1 MVSSSS
7 DPRSG
12 AGKVFLIGAGP
23 GDPELL
29 TRKGARIL
37 ASADTVVF
45 DHLVGEGVL
54 DLAPAG
60 AERIYVGKEPG
71 HHELPQPEINRLLI
85 ERARAGRLVVRLKGG
100 DPFVFGRGGE
110 EIMDLAAAGVP
121 FEVVPGVTAASA
133 ASAYAG
139 VPLTHRGIV
148 RACTL
153 VSGHLMDG
161 RVDLDWVALARPGQT
176 IAVYMGVA
184 AIGIICE
191 RLIAHGLN
199 SATPAVAVRNASIAT
214 QCTVVGTLADLP
226 DRMARAELEPPVIVI
241 IGEVV
246 RLRDR
251 LEWFGH
257 SRGIDEEAGNSVLTA
272 LRVR

>member
-1 MVSSSS
+1 MLANST
-7 DPRSG
+7 
-12 AGKVFLIGAGP
+12 AGKVYLVGAGP

-54 DLAPAG
+54 DLASPR

-71 HHELPQPEINRLLI
+71 RHELPQAQINSLLI
-85 ERARAGRLVVRLKGG
+85 ERARAGRCVVRLKGG

-110 EIMDLAAAGVP
+110 EIIDLAEAGVA
-121 FEVVPGVTAASA
+121 FEVVPGVTAANA
-133 ASAYAG
+133 ASAYSG
-139 VPLTHRGIV
+139 IPLTHRGMV

-153 VSGHLMDG
+153 VSGHLTEG
-161 RVDLDWVALARPGQT
+161 QVDLDWVALARPGQT
-176 IAVYMGVA
+176 IVIYMGLA
-184 AIGIICE
+184 AIGVICE
-191 RLIAHGLN
+191 RLIAHGMN
-199 SATPAVAVRNASIAT
+199 SATPAVAIRNASIET
-214 QCTVVGTLADLP
+214 QSTILGTLADLP
-226 DRMARAELEPPVIVI
+226 QRIARAELKPPAIVI

-246 RLRDR
+246 RLRER

-257 SRGIDEEAGNSVLTA
+257 
-272 LRVR
+272 

>member
-1 MVSSSS
+1 MKPT
-7 DPRSG
+7 DPHSG
-12 AGKVFLIGAGP
+12 AGRVFLVGAGP
-23 GDPELL
+23 GDPELI

-37 ASADTVVF
+37 AAADTVVF

-54 DLAPAG
+54 DLAPAA

-71 HHELPQPEINRLLI
+71 RHELPQPEINRLLI
-85 ERARAGRLVVRLKGG
+85 ERARAGRCVVRLKGG

-110 EIMDLAAAGVP
+110 EIIDLTAAGVP

-133 ASAYAG
+133 ASAYSG
-139 VPLTHRGIV
+139 VPLTHRGIA

-153 VSGHLMDG
+153 VSGHLTDG
-161 RVDLDWVALARPGQT
+161 DVDLDWEALARPEQT
-176 IAVYMGVA
+176 IVVYMGLT

-199 SATPAVAVRNASIAT
+199 SGTPAVAIRNASVAT
-214 QCTVVGTLADLP
+214 QRTVSGTVANLP
-226 DRMARAELEPPVIVI
+226 DRIAQEDLKPPAIVI

-246 RLRDR
+246 RLRQQLD
-251 LEWFGH
+251 WFG
-257 SRGIDEEAGNSVLTA
+257 R
-272 LRVR
+272 

>member
-1 MVSSSS
+1 MNSSS
-7 DPRSG
+7 DPHTG

-54 DLAPAG
+54 DLLQPQ

-85 ERARAGRLVVRLKGG
+85 DRARAGRCVVRLKGG

-110 EIMDLAAAGVP
+110 EIIDLVAAGVP

-139 VPLTHRGIV
+139 IPLTHRGIARV
-148 RACTL
+148 CVL
-153 VSGHLMDG
+153 VSGHLTDG
-161 RVDLDWVALARPGQT
+161 RCELDWAALARPGQT
-176 IAVYMGVA
+176 IVIYMGVA

-191 RLIAHGLN
+191 QLMAHGLDQ
-199 SATPAVAVRNASIAT
+199 ATPAAAVCDASVGS
-214 QCTVVGTLADLP
+214 QRTVVGTLADLAA
-226 DRMARAELEPPVIVI
+226 RVARAQMRPPAIVF
-241 IGEVV
+241 IGDVV
-246 RLRDR
+246 ALRDR
-251 LEWFGH
+251 LDWFGH
-257 SRGIDEEAGNSVLTA
+257 
-272 LRVR
+272 

>member
-251 LEWFGH
+251 LKWFGH
-257 SRGIDEEAGNSVLTA
+257 
-272 LRVR
+272 